1 MSRKLFTLFVFL
13 LLPAAASFSQT
24 KTKTGAA
31 ANVSPAP
38 AIKSSAAYAELLL
51 RQTERSAELEQLLL
65 DYTEEYPKVKE
76 IRYELGLLDKEMN
89 KISATSSADAGKLT
103 LALGKLAVRKIE
115 LEVDLWSLRMQYKDD
130 QAEVRRARR
139 KVEVYEKA
147 VREILP

>member
-1 MSRKLFTLFVFL
+1 MSRKIFILFVFI

-24 KTKTGAA
+24 KIKTGAA
-31 ANVSPAP
+31 ASVSPAP

-51 RQTERSAELEQLLL
+51 RQTEQTAELEQLLL

-76 IRYELGLLDKEMN
+76 LRYELGLLDKEMN
-89 KISATSSADAGKLT
+89 KVLATSHADAGKLT

-115 LEVDLWSLRMQYKDD
+115 LEVDLWSLRIQYKDD
-130 QAEVRRARR
+130 QAEVKRARR